1 MEFKHV
7 NGQLDFLDTR
17 TFLTGMKVDQEIEV
31 EIEAGKRLNI
41 KLVSVSTPDI
51 DGMVTLQ
58 FEMNGSPRTVKIQD
72 KSVGSDKTARPKALL
87 SVDGSIGAPMPGVV
101 LNTLKKKGD
110 KVVKGEP
117 LVTLS
122 AMKMETSVNS
132 PVSGIITKIE
142 VTDGDEVAAGDL
154 LVEIDES

>member
-31 EIEAGKRLNI
+31 EIEQGKRLNI
-41 KLVSVSTPDI
+41 RLVSVSSPDT
-51 DGMVTLQ
+51 DGMVKLQ

-72 KSVGSDKTARPKALL
+72 KSVGSEKAARPKALL

-122 AMKMETSVNS
+122 AMKMETSVTS
-132 PVSGIITKIE
+132 PVSGTVTKIE
-142 VTDGDEVAAGDL
+142 VTDGDQVEAGDL